1 MRARTGE
8 IWRLAAA
15 MMAIALAAPACAAET
30 PSEDNVRVQS
40 VEVVA
45 SALGAVVLLKVDN
58 KAIPVFVDQTVAASI
73 HAALTR
79 SKLPRPLSHDL
90 MHSILESYGGKVTQ
104 VVVTLREATFYGA
117 LSIDLGGEAKVF
129 DARSS
134 DAIALAIHFSAPILV
149 GRSLLE
155 SAGRELGDPPG
166 SQRL

>member
-8 IWRLAAA
+8 IWRLAIA
-15 MMAIALAAPACAAET
+15 MAAIALAASAWAADT
-30 PSEDNVRVQS
+30 PTEDNVRVQS
-40 VEVVA
+40 VDVVV
-45 SALGAVVLLKVDN
+45 SALGPVVLLKVDGR
-58 KAIPVFVDQTVAASI
+58 AIPVFVDQTVAESI
-73 HAALTR
+73 HAALTHR
-79 SKLPRPLSHDL
+79 KLPRPLSHDL
-90 MHSILESYGGKVTQ
+90 MRSILEAYGGKVMQ
-104 VVVTLREATFYGA
+104 VVVTLHESTFHGA
-117 LSIDLGGEAKVF
+117 LSIEIGGEAKVF